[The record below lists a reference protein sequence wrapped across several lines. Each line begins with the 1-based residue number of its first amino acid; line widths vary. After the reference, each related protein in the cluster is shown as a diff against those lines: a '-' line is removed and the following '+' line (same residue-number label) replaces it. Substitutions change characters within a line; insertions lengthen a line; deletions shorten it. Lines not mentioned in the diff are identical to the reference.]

1 MSFFLKSNYYE
12 SLLDTKSFEERLS
25 ESDKVLKKYPERIP
39 VIVEPLIKDIVN
51 IDKNKYL
58 VPNDLTIGQFLYVI
72 RKRIN
77 LNSEEA
83 LYCFVGNNILP
94 STSSTVSTIYKDYK
108 DEDGFL
114 YIIYCSE
121 NAFGY

>member
-51 IDKNKYL
+51 IDKNKFI
-58 VPNDLTIGQFLYVI
+58 VSKDMTFGQLIYII

-77 LNSEEA
+77 IESSHA
-83 LYCFVGNNILP
+83 LFFSVNGNLCSTGSDIL
-94 STSSTVSTIYKDYK
+94 SIYTDNKNNDN
-108 DEDGFL
+108 FL
-114 YIIYCSE
+114 YVKYTTE
-121 NAFGY
+121 NTFG

>member
-51 IDKNKYL
+51 IDKNKFI
-58 VPNDLTIGQFLYVI
+58 VSKDMTFGQLIYII

-77 LNSEEA
+77 IE
-83 LYCFVGNNILP
+83 
-94 STSSTVSTIYKDYK
+94 SSH
-108 DEDGFL
+108 
-114 YIIYCSE
+114 
-121 NAFGY
+121 A